1 MRGRKGQTQGEG
13 KREAGSTEGSP
24 VDSACN
30 PEIGPIKNQKMAH
43 QIPSIIRELVV
54 EICQVS
60 SDNAVIGPSVDQE
73 SMIVGDSFDLYQ
85 LDVDTVT
92 TILFLMGSNITDGAG
107 ITVQYIVIKILP
119 MESTFLNF

>member
-1 MRGRKGQTQGEG
+1 M
-13 KREAGSTEGSP
+13 
-24 VDSACN
+24 
-30 PEIGPIKNQKMAH
+30 
-43 QIPSIIRELVV
+43 